1 MLKTILWPAIRLMGR
16 LSYAAKFGLISF
28 LFMVPLVFLSG
39 QVFYASYQSLKKT
52 ESELVAVDNIQSMMN
67 VVYTIEDY
75 RNYASPSIFQQDTRL
90 NSRVKEY
97 RLSIDGQFNKAIEAI
112 ENDDLSEQLIAFKKN
127 NFSKLSVDGNA
138 RMPTLPDQFKFYQE
152 VIDQLYL
159 VINKYAQSTGL
170 ALDSDPEIQ
179 QLLIISLANSP
190 VIRDAAGLGYSAS
203 IFAMIEKYLQSMTYD
218 FLNDVFD
225 QMAAAVPD
233 IQLVTSSLE
242 ALGLDSVAEQAT
254 NSGNGM
260 LDIQMTLDEE
270 IIAATSVTMDWV
282 DFEAMA
288 QSKIQALRDLDGMVL
303 PLIGKKLQARL
314 DDQNSHMLVTASV
327 LLTVMAIII
336 YLYSA
341 FFLSVQ
347 YSIAR
352 FFSAAQKIAK
362 GDLTQV
368 IVFAGTDEMGQLRDA
383 FNEMT
388 SEVRGILSTV
398 KDTAENVGEKVA
410 DVETIANNSR
420 KSVNT
425 QMLQTEEVANTI
437 TDMSDRASTVVIMA
451 GEAEQAA
458 LSGADRSQQAGKV
471 VDHVITDVQQLSEE
485 MSNSMEA
492 VNRLADNS
500 TNISSILG
508 TIKGIAEQTNL
519 LALNAAIEAAR
530 AGEQGRGFAVVA
542 DEVRTLASRTQ
553 GSAEEIEGLIK
564 EVQQNIQRAVETMEI
579 NRTMVNKTVDS
590 SGQVGEALES
600 IQGSMQEIQRKTLE
614 IVSTASSQQE
624 AAKALNNNL
633 SVIRGHGEETAKNVE
648 GTVDAVRQTQ
658 SLTESLKQR
667 VERFKV

>member
-52 ESELVAVDNIQSMMN
+52 ESEMIAAHNIQQVMSI
-67 VVYTIEDY
+67 VYALEDF
-75 RNYASPSIFQQDTRL
+75 RNHAAPLVFQQDSQL
-90 NSRVKEY
+90 NSRMLDY
-97 RLSIDGQFNKAIEAI
+97 RSEVDSKYAKALDAID
-112 ENDDLSEQLIAFKKN
+112 NDDLTEQLQAFKKN
-127 NFSKLSVDGNA
+127 NFSKLSVDGDS
-138 RMPTLPDQFKFYQE
+138 RTPTLSDQFNFYQQ

-159 VINKYAQSTGL
+159 VINTYAQSTGL

-179 QLLIISLANSP
+179 QLMLITLANSP
-190 VIRDAAGLGYSAS
+190 VIRDAASLGYTAG

-218 FLNDVFD
+218 LLNDVYD
-225 QMAAAVPD
+225 RMVAVETD
-233 IQLVTSSLE
+233 VQLVTSSLE
-242 ALGLDSVAEQAT
+242 GLGLNSIAEQAKV
-254 NSGNGM
+254 SGKGM
-260 LDIQMTLDEE
+260 VDIQITLDEE
-270 IIAATSVTMDWV
+270 VVAATNLTMTWTE
-282 DFEAMA
+282 FETYSMPRI
-288 QSKIQALRDLDGMVL
+288 KALRELDSLIL
-303 PLIGKKLQARL
+303 PLIAQKLQARL
-314 DDQNSHMLVTASV
+314 DDQRSHMFTTATV
-327 LLTVMAIII
+327 LLTVMSIII

-352 FFSAAQKIAK
+352 FFSAAQKIAQ
-362 GDLTQV
+362 GDLTQR
-368 IVFAGTDEMGQLRDA
+368 INFDGKDEMGQLRDA

-398 KDTAENVGEKVA
+398 KDTAENVGEKVS
-410 DVETIANNSR
+410 DVETIANSSR
-420 KSVNT
+420 QAVNT
-425 QMLQTEEVANTI
+425 QMAQTEEVANTI
-437 TDMSDRASTVVIMA
+437 TDMSERAITVVSMA
-451 GEAEQAA
+451 GDAEQAA
-458 LSGADRSQQAGKV
+458 LSGADRSTQAGEV
-471 VDHVITDVQQLSEE
+471 VNNVISDVQHLSEE

-564 EVQQNIQRAVETMEI
+564 EVQQNIQRAVDTMEV
-579 NRTMVNKTVDS
+579 NRTMVDKTVDS

-600 IQGSMQEIQRKTLE
+600 IQGSMREIQSKTLE
-614 IVSTASSQQE
+614 IVSTASNQQE
-624 AAKALNNNL
+624 AAKALDNNL
-633 SVIRGHGEETAKNVE
+633 SVIREHGEETVQNVE

-658 SLTESLKQR
+658 SLTESLTQR

>member
-52 ESELVAVDNIQSMMN
+52 ESEMIAAHNIQQVMSI
-67 VVYTIEDY
+67 VYALEDF
-75 RNYASPSIFQQDTRL
+75 RNHAAPLVFQQDSQL
-90 NSRVKEY
+90 NSRMRDY
-97 RLSIDGQFNKAIEAI
+97 RSEVDSKYAKALDAID
-112 ENDDLSEQLIAFKKN
+112 NDDLTEQLQAFKKN
-127 NFSKLSVDGNA
+127 NFSKLSVDGDS
-138 RMPTLPDQFKFYQE
+138 RTPTLPDQFNFYQQ

-159 VINKYAQSTGL
+159 VINTYAQSTGL

-179 QLLIISLANSP
+179 QLMIITLAKSP
-190 VIRDAAGLGYSAS
+190 VIRDAASLGYTAG

-218 FLNDVFD
+218 LLNDVYD
-225 QMAAAVPD
+225 RMVAVETD
-233 IQLVTSSLE
+233 VQLVTSSLE
-242 ALGLDSVAEQAT
+242 GLGLNSIADQAKV
-254 NSGNGM
+254 SGKGM
-260 LDIQMTLDEE
+260 VDIQITLDEE
-270 IIAATSVTMDWV
+270 VIAATNLTMTWTE
-282 DFEAMA
+282 FETYSMPRI
-288 QSKIQALRDLDGMVL
+288 KALRELDSLIL
-303 PLIGKKLQARL
+303 PLIAQKLQARL
-314 DDQNSHMLVTASV
+314 DDQRSHMFTTATV
-327 LLTVMAIII
+327 LLTVMSIII

-352 FFSAAQKIAK
+352 FFSAAQKIAQ
-362 GDLTQV
+362 GDLTQR
-368 IVFAGTDEMGQLRDA
+368 INFDGKDEMGQLRDA

-398 KDTAENVGEKVA
+398 KDTAENVGEKVS
-410 DVETIANNSR
+410 DVETIANSSR
-420 KSVNT
+420 QAVNT
-425 QMLQTEEVANTI
+425 QMAQTEEVANTI
-437 TDMSDRASTVVIMA
+437 TDMSERAITVVSMA
-451 GEAEQAA
+451 GDAEQAA
-458 LSGADRSQQAGKV
+458 LSGADRSTQAGEV
-471 VDHVITDVQQLSEE
+471 VNNVISDVQHLSEE

-564 EVQQNIQRAVETMEI
+564 EVQQNIQRAVDTMEV
-579 NRTMVNKTVDS
+579 NRTMVDKTVDS

-600 IQGSMQEIQRKTLE
+600 IQGSMREIQSKTLE
-614 IVSTASSQQE
+614 IVSTASNQQE
-624 AAKALNNNL
+624 AAKALDNNL
-633 SVIRGHGEETAKNVE
+633 SVIREHGEETVQNVE

-658 SLTESLKQR
+658 SLTESLTQR

>member
-1 MLKTILWPAIRLMGR
+1 MLKTILWPAIRLMGQ

-39 QVFYASYQSLKKT
+39 QVFYASYQNLKKT
-52 ESELVAVDNIQSMMN
+52 ESELIAVYNIQSIMN
-67 VVYTIEDY
+67 VIYAMEDY
-75 RNYASPSIFQQDTRL
+75 RNHASPLVFQRDSTL
-90 NSRVKEY
+90 NSRVLNY
-97 RLSIDGQFNKAIEAI
+97 RTEIDSQLKKAINSIENEELSQQLMAFNTNNLAKLSIDGN
-112 ENDDLSEQLIAFKKN
+112 S
-127 NFSKLSVDGNA
+127 
-138 RMPTLPDQFKFYQE
+138 RMPTLPDQFRFYQE

-159 VINKYAQSTGL
+159 VIKKYAQSTGL
-170 ALDSDPEIQ
+170 GLDSDPEIQ
-179 QLLIISLANSP
+179 QLLIISLTNSP
-190 VIRDAAGLGYSAS
+190 VIRDAAGIGYAAS
-203 IFAMIEKYLQSMTYD
+203 VFAMIEKYLQSMTYD
-218 FLNDVFD
+218 LLNDVYD

-233 IQLVTSSLE
+233 IQLVSSSIG
-242 ALGLDSVAEQAT
+242 ALGLDDIADQAKR
-254 NSGNGM
+254 SGNGM
-260 LDIQMTLDEE
+260 LDIRMILDEE
-270 IIAATSVTMDWV
+270 IIAATSVTMNWI
-282 DFEAMA
+282 DFEAVA
-288 QSKIQALRDLDGMVL
+288 QPKIQSLRDLDGMVL

-368 IVFAGTDEMGQLRDA
+368 INFDGKDEMGQLRDA

-398 KDTAENVGEKVA
+398 KDTSESVGEKVA

-425 QMLQTEEVANTI
+425 QMVETEEVANTI
-437 TDMSDRASTVVIMA
+437 KDMSDRASTVVLMA

-458 LSGADRSQQAGKV
+458 LSGADRSQQAGIV
-471 VDHVITDVQQLSEE
+471 VDNVIADVQQLSEE
-485 MSNSMEA
+485 MRNSMEA

-553 GSAEEIEGLIK
+553 GSAAEIEGLIK
-564 EVQQNIQRAVETMEI
+564 EVQQNIERAVDTMEI

-600 IQGSMQEIQRKTLE
+600 IQGSMQEIQTKTLE

-633 SVIRGHGEETAKNVE
+633 SVIRGHGEETVQNVE

-658 SLTESLKQR
+658 SLTEALKQR

>member
-52 ESELVAVDNIQSMMN
+52 EGEMIAANNIQQVMN
-67 VVYTIEDY
+67 IVYALEDF
-75 RNYASPSIFQQDTRL
+75 RNHAAPLVFQQDSQL
-90 NSRVKEY
+90 NNRMLDYRSEISSRYAKA
-97 RLSIDGQFNKAIEAI
+97 LDAIDDEI
-112 ENDDLSEQLIAFKKN
+112 LTEQLKAFKKN
-127 NFSKLSVDGNA
+127 NFSKLSVDGDS
-138 RMPTLPDQFKFYQE
+138 RMPTFTDQFNFYQQ

-159 VINKYAQSTGL
+159 VINTYAQSTGL
-170 ALDSDPEIQ
+170 ALDSDAEIQ
-179 QLLIISLANSP
+179 QLMLITLSNSP
-190 VIRDAAGLGYSAS
+190 VIRDAASLGYSAG

-218 FLNDVFD
+218 LLNDVFD
-225 QMAAAVPD
+225 RMVAVETD
-233 IQLVTSSLE
+233 VQLVTSSLE
-242 ALGLDSVAEQAT
+242 GLGLNSIAEQAKV
-254 NSGNGM
+254 SGRGM
-260 LDIQMTLDEE
+260 VDIQITLDEE
-270 IIAATSVTMDWV
+270 VIAATNLVMTWTE
-282 DFEAMA
+282 FEAYSMPR
-288 QSKIQALRDLDGMVL
+288 ITALRELDSLIL
-303 PLIGKKLQARL
+303 PLIAQKLQARL
-314 DDQNSHMLVTASV
+314 DDQSSHMFTTATV
-327 LLTVMAIII
+327 LLTVMSIII

-352 FFSAAQKIAK
+352 FFSAAQKIAQ
-362 GDLTQV
+362 GDLTQR
-368 IVFAGTDEMGQLRDA
+368 INFAGKDEMGQLRDA

-398 KDTAENVGEKVA
+398 KDTAENVGEKVS
-410 DVETIANNSR
+410 DVETIANSSR
-420 KSVNT
+420 QAVNT
-425 QMLQTEEVANTI
+425 QMAQTEEVANTI
-437 TDMSDRASTVVIMA
+437 TDMSERAITVVSMA
-451 GEAEQAA
+451 GFAEQAA
-458 LSGADRSQQAGKV
+458 LSGADRSTQAGEV
-471 VDHVITDVQQLSEE
+471 VHNVISDVQHLSEE

-564 EVQQNIQRAVETMEI
+564 EVQQNIQRAVDTMEV
-579 NRTMVNKTVDS
+579 NRTMVDKTVDS

-600 IQGSMQEIQRKTLE
+600 IQGSMREIQSKTLE
-614 IVSTASSQQE
+614 IVSTASNQQE
-624 AAKALNNNL
+624 AAKALDNNL
-633 SVIRGHGEETAKNVE
+633 SVIREHGEETVQNVE
-648 GTVDAVRQTQ
+648 GTVNAVRQTQ

>member
-1 MLKTILWPAIRLMGR
+1 MLKNILWPAIRLMGQ

-39 QVFYASYQSLKKT
+39 QVFYASYHSLQKT
-52 ESELVAVDNIQSMMN
+52 ESELVAVENIQSIMN
-67 VVYTIEDY
+67 VVYALEDY
-75 RNYASPSIFQQDTRL
+75 RNYAAPLVFQRDPTLKSRTL
-90 NSRVKEY
+90 DYRSRVDDQIN
-97 RLSIDGQFNKAIEAI
+97 RAIKAID
-112 ENDDLSEQLIAFKKN
+112 NKDLSEQLSIFKKN
-127 NFSKLSVDGNA
+127 NFSRLSTDGAA
-138 RMPTLPDQFKFYQE
+138 RMPTLPAQFTFYQQ

-159 VINKYAQSTGL
+159 IINKYAQSTGL

-179 QLLIISLANSP
+179 QLLIISLTNTP
-190 VIRDAAGLGYSAS
+190 VIRNAAGLGYSAGV
-203 IFAMIEKYLQSMTYD
+203 FAMIEKYLKSMTYD
-218 FLNDVFD
+218 LLNDVFD
-225 QMAAAVPD
+225 SMTAVQPD
-233 IQLVTSSLE
+233 IQLVSSSLD
-242 ALGLDSVAEQAT
+242 ALGLDKIAEQAKK
-254 NSGNGM
+254 SGRGIF
-260 LDIQMTLDEE
+260 DIQNILDEE
-270 IIAATSVTMDWV
+270 VIAAGSVTMEWIDL
-282 DFEAMA
+282 EMTA
-288 QSKIQALRDLDGMVL
+288 QPKIQALCDIDGMVL
-303 PLIGKKLQARL
+303 PLIGIKLQARL
-314 DDQNSHMLVTASV
+314 DDQNSHLIVTASV
-327 LLTVMAIII
+327 LLTVMLIII

-352 FFSAAQKIAK
+352 FFSAAQKIAE
-362 GDLTQV
+362 GDLTQ
-368 IVFAGTDEMGQLRDA
+368 IINFDGKDEMGQLRDA
-383 FNEMT
+383 FNDMT

-398 KDTAENVGEKVA
+398 KDTAKNVGEKVS

-420 KSVNT
+420 QAVMT
-425 QMLQTEEVANTI
+425 QMTETEEVANI
-437 TDMSDRASTVVIMA
+437 IIDMSERASTVVIMA

-458 LSGADRSQQAGKV
+458 LSGAGRSQQASKV
-471 VDHVITDVQQLSEE
+471 VDHVISDVQQLSKE

-590 SGQVGEALES
+590 SAQVGEALES
-600 IQGSMQEIQRKTLE
+600 IQGSMHEIQSKTLD

-624 AAKALNNNL
+624 AGKALKNNL
-633 SVIRGHGEETAKNVE
+633 SIIRVHGEETVKNVE
-648 GTVDAVRQTQ
+648 ETVDAVRQTQ
-658 SLTESLKQR
+658 SLTESLTQR
-667 VERFKV
+667 VERFTV

>member
-1 MLKTILWPAIRLMGR
+1 MLKMILWPAIRLMGR

-52 ESELVAVDNIQSMMN
+52 ESELIAVHNIQSIMN
-67 VVYTIEDY
+67 IMYSIEDY
-75 RNYASPSIFQQDTRL
+75 RNYASPSIFQQDSRL
-90 NSRVKEY
+90 NSQIIDY
-97 RLSIDGQFNKAIEAI
+97 RSNIDREFNKAIEIIA
-112 ENDDLSEQLIAFKKN
+112 NDDLSEQLVTFKKN
-127 NFSKLSVDGNA
+127 NFDKLSVDGNA
-138 RMPTLPDQFKFYQE
+138 RMPTMPDQFKFYQE

-159 VINKYAQSTGL
+159 VINQYAQSTGL

-179 QLLIISLANSP
+179 QLLIITLANSP
-190 VIRDAAGLGYSAS
+190 MIRDAAGIGYSVG
-203 IFAMIEKYLQSMTYD
+203 IFSMIEKYLQSMTYD

-225 QMAAAVPD
+225 QMSAAIPD
-233 IQLVTSSLE
+233 VQLVASSLE
-242 ALGLDSVAEQAT
+242 ALGLDRVSEHAKKA
-254 NSGNGM
+254 GNGM

-270 IIAATSVTMDWV
+270 VIAATSVTMDWT
-282 DFEAMA
+282 DFEKTA
-288 QSKIQALRDLDGMVL
+288 QPKIQALRDLDGMLL
-303 PLIGKKLQARL
+303 PLIGEKLQARL
-314 DDQNSHMLVTASV
+314 DDQYSHMLVTASA
-327 LLTVMAIII
+327 LLMVMMIII

-352 FFSAAQKIAK
+352 FFSAAQKIAQ

-368 IVFAGTDEMGQLRDA
+368 INFDGKDEMGQLRDA

-398 KDTAENVGEKVA
+398 KDTAENVGEKVS

-425 QMLQTEEVANTI
+425 QMAQTEEVANTI
-437 TDMSDRASTVVIMA
+437 ADLSDRAITVVTMA

-458 LSGADRSQQAGKV
+458 LSGADRSLQAGKV
-471 VDHVITDVQQLSEE
+471 VDNVITDVQQLSKE

-579 NRTMVNKTVDS
+579 NQTMVNKTVDS

-600 IQGSMQEIQRKTLE
+600 IQGSMEEIQRKTLE

-633 SVIRGHGEETAKNVE
+633 SVIRGHGEETVQNVE

>member
-52 ESELVAVDNIQSMMN
+52 EGEMIAANNIQQVMN
-67 VVYTIEDY
+67 IVYALEDF
-75 RNYASPSIFQQDTRL
+75 RNHAAPLVFQQDSQL
-90 NSRVKEY
+90 NNRMLDYRSVISSRYAKA
-97 RLSIDGQFNKAIEAI
+97 LDAIDDEI
-112 ENDDLSEQLIAFKKN
+112 LTEQLKAFKKN
-127 NFSKLSVDGNA
+127 NFSKLSVDGDS
-138 RMPTLPDQFKFYQE
+138 RMPTFTDQFNFYQQ

-159 VINKYAQSTGL
+159 VINTYAQSTGL
-170 ALDSDPEIQ
+170 ALDSDAEIQ
-179 QLLIISLANSP
+179 QLMLITLSNSP
-190 VIRDAAGLGYSAS
+190 VIRDAASLGYSAG

-218 FLNDVFD
+218 LLNDVFD
-225 QMAAAVPD
+225 RMVAVETD
-233 IQLVTSSLE
+233 VQLVTSSLE
-242 ALGLDSVAEQAT
+242 GLGLNSIAEQAKV
-254 NSGNGM
+254 SGRGM
-260 LDIQMTLDEE
+260 VDIQITLDEE
-270 IIAATSVTMDWV
+270 VIAATNLVMTWTE
-282 DFEAMA
+282 FEAYSMPR
-288 QSKIQALRDLDGMVL
+288 ITALRELDSLIL
-303 PLIGKKLQARL
+303 PLIAQKLQARL
-314 DDQNSHMLVTASV
+314 DDQSSHMFTTATV
-327 LLTVMAIII
+327 LLTVMSIII

-352 FFSAAQKIAK
+352 FFSAAQKIAQ
-362 GDLTQV
+362 GDLTQR
-368 IVFAGTDEMGQLRDA
+368 INFAGKDEMGQLRDA

-398 KDTAENVGEKVA
+398 KDTAENVGEKVS
-410 DVETIANNSR
+410 DVETIANSSR
-420 KSVNT
+420 QAVNT
-425 QMLQTEEVANTI
+425 QMAQTEEVANTI
-437 TDMSDRASTVVIMA
+437 TDMSERAITVVSMA
-451 GEAEQAA
+451 GFAEQAA
-458 LSGADRSQQAGKV
+458 LSGADRSTQAGEV
-471 VDHVITDVQQLSEE
+471 VHNVISDVQHLSEE

-564 EVQQNIQRAVETMEI
+564 EVQQNIQRAVDTMEV
-579 NRTMVNKTVDS
+579 NRTMVDKTVDS

-600 IQGSMQEIQRKTLE
+600 IQGSMREIQSKTLE
-614 IVSTASSQQE
+614 IVSTASNQQE
-624 AAKALNNNL
+624 AAKALDNNL
-633 SVIRGHGEETAKNVE
+633 SVIREHGEETVQNVE
-648 GTVDAVRQTQ
+648 GTVNAVRQTQ

>member
-1 MLKTILWPAIRLMGR
+1 MLKKILWPAIRLMGH

-52 ESELVAVDNIQSMMN
+52 ESELIAVYNIQSIMN
-67 VVYTIEDY
+67 VVYAIEDY
-75 RNYASPSIFQQDTRL
+75 RNYASPLVFQIDSTL
-90 NSRVKEY
+90 NSRVLNY
-97 RLSIDGQFNKAIEAI
+97 RLEIDSQFKKAMNSI
-112 ENDDLSEQLIAFKKN
+112 ENEELSEQLLAFN
-127 NFSKLSVDGNA
+127 NNNMGKLSIDGNA
-138 RMPTLPDQFKFYQE
+138 RMPTLPDQFKYYQE

-159 VINKYAQSTGL
+159 VIKKYAQRTGL

-179 QLLIISLANSP
+179 QLLIVSLTNSP
-190 VIRDAAGLGYSAS
+190 VIRDAAGIGYAAG
-203 IFAMIEKYLQSMTYD
+203 IFAMIEQYLQSLTYD
-218 FLNDVFD
+218 LLNDVYD

-233 IQLVTSSLE
+233 IQLISSSIG
-242 ALGLDSVAEQAT
+242 ALGLDDIAVQAKK
-254 NSGNGM
+254 SGNGM
-260 LDIQMTLDEE
+260 LDIQMILDEE
-270 IIAATSVTMDWV
+270 IIAATSVTMNWL
-282 DFEAMA
+282 DFEVLALSKV
-288 QSKIQALRDLDGMVL
+288 QSLRDLDGMVL
-303 PLIGKKLQARL
+303 PLIAKKLQARL

-327 LLTVMAIII
+327 LLTVMTIIV

-368 IVFAGTDEMGQLRDA
+368 INFDGKDEMGQLRDA

-398 KDTAENVGEKVA
+398 KDTSENVGQKVA

-425 QMLQTEEVANTI
+425 QMVETEEVANTI
-437 TDMSDRASTVVIMA
+437 KDMSDRASTVVLMA

-458 LSGADRSQQAGKV
+458 LSGADRSQQAGIV
-471 VDHVITDVQQLSEE
+471 VDNVIADVQQLSEE
-485 MSNSMEA
+485 MRNSMEA

-553 GSAEEIEGLIK
+553 GSAAEIEGLIK
-564 EVQQNIQRAVETMEI
+564 EVQQNIERAVETMEI

-600 IQGSMQEIQRKTLE
+600 IQGSMHEIQTKTLE

-633 SVIRGHGEETAKNVE
+633 SVIRGHGEETVQNVE

-658 SLTESLKQR
+658 SLTEALKQR

>member
-52 ESELVAVDNIQSMMN
+52 ESEMIAAHNIQQVMSI
-67 VVYTIEDY
+67 VYALEDF
-75 RNYASPSIFQQDTRL
+75 RNHAAPLVFQQDSQL
-90 NSRVKEY
+90 NSRMRDY
-97 RLSIDGQFNKAIEAI
+97 RSEVDSKYAKALDAID
-112 ENDDLSEQLIAFKKN
+112 NDDLTEQLQAFKKN
-127 NFSKLSVDGNA
+127 NFSKLSVDGDS
-138 RMPTLPDQFKFYQE
+138 RTPTLPDQFNFYQQ

-159 VINKYAQSTGL
+159 VINTYAQSTGL

-179 QLLIISLANSP
+179 QLMIITLANSP
-190 VIRDAAGLGYSAS
+190 VIRDAASLGYTAG

-218 FLNDVFD
+218 LLNDVYD
-225 QMAAAVPD
+225 RMVAVETD
-233 IQLVTSSLE
+233 VQLVTSSLE
-242 ALGLDSVAEQAT
+242 GLGLNSIADQAKV
-254 NSGNGM
+254 SGKGM
-260 LDIQMTLDEE
+260 VDIQITLDEE
-270 IIAATSVTMDWV
+270 VIAATNLTMTWTE
-282 DFEAMA
+282 FETYSMPRI
-288 QSKIQALRDLDGMVL
+288 KALRELDSLIL
-303 PLIGKKLQARL
+303 PLIAQKLQARL
-314 DDQNSHMLVTASV
+314 DDQRSHMFTTATV
-327 LLTVMAIII
+327 LLTVMSIII

-352 FFSAAQKIAK
+352 FFSAAQKIAQ
-362 GDLTQV
+362 GDLTQR
-368 IVFAGTDEMGQLRDA
+368 INFDGKDEMGQLRDA

-398 KDTAENVGEKVA
+398 KDTAENVGEKVS
-410 DVETIANNSR
+410 DVETIANSSR
-420 KSVNT
+420 QAVNT
-425 QMLQTEEVANTI
+425 QMAQTEEVANTI
-437 TDMSDRASTVVIMA
+437 TDMSERAITVVSMA
-451 GEAEQAA
+451 GDAEQAA
-458 LSGADRSQQAGKV
+458 LSGADRSTQAGEV
-471 VDHVITDVQQLSEE
+471 VNNVISDVQHLSEE

-564 EVQQNIQRAVETMEI
+564 EVQQNIQRAVDTMEV
-579 NRTMVNKTVDS
+579 NRTMVDKTVDS

-600 IQGSMQEIQRKTLE
+600 IQGSMREIQSKTLE
-614 IVSTASSQQE
+614 IVSTASNQQE
-624 AAKALNNNL
+624 AAKALDNNL
-633 SVIRGHGEETAKNVE
+633 SVIREHGEETVQNVE

-658 SLTESLKQR
+658 SLTESLTQR

>member
-1 MLKTILWPAIRLMGR
+1 MLKKILWPAIRLMGH

-52 ESELVAVDNIQSMMN
+52 ESELIAVYNIQSIMN
-67 VVYTIEDY
+67 VVYAIEDY
-75 RNYASPSIFQQDTRL
+75 RNYASPIVFQRDSTL
-90 NSRVKEY
+90 NSRVLNY
-97 RLSIDGQFNKAIEAI
+97 RTEVDSQFKKAISSIENEALSEQLLAFNTNNLAKLSIDG
-112 ENDDLSEQLIAFKKN
+112 S
-127 NFSKLSVDGNA
+127 A
-138 RMPTLPDQFKFYQE
+138 RMPTLADQFKYYQE

-159 VINKYAQSTGL
+159 VIKKYAQSTGL

-179 QLLIISLANSP
+179 QLLIVSLTNSP
-190 VIRDAAGLGYSAS
+190 VIRDAAGIGYAAG

-218 FLNDVFD
+218 LLNDVYD

-233 IQLVTSSLE
+233 IQFVSSSIG
-242 ALGLDSVAEQAT
+242 ALGLDDLADQAKK
-254 NSGNGM
+254 SGNGM
-260 LDIQMTLDEE
+260 LDIQMVLDKE
-270 IIAATSVTMDWV
+270 IIAATSVTMSWI
-282 DFEAMA
+282 DFEIFA
-288 QSKIQALRDLDGMVL
+288 QPKIQSLRDLDGMVL

-314 DDQNSHMLVTASV
+314 DDQNSHMLITASV
-327 LLTVMAIII
+327 LLTVMAIIV

-368 IVFAGTDEMGQLRDA
+368 INFDGKDEMGQLRDA

-398 KDTAENVGEKVA
+398 KDTSENVGQKVA

-425 QMLQTEEVANTI
+425 QMVETEEVANTI
-437 TDMSDRASTVVIMA
+437 KDMSDRASTVVLMA

-458 LSGADRSQQAGKV
+458 LSGADRSQQAGIV
-471 VDHVITDVQQLSEE
+471 VDNVIADVQQLSEE
-485 MSNSMEA
+485 MRNSMEA

-553 GSAEEIEGLIK
+553 GSAAEIEGLIK
-564 EVQQNIQRAVETMEI
+564 EVQQNIERAVETMEI

-600 IQGSMQEIQRKTLE
+600 IQGSMHEIQTKTLE

-633 SVIRGHGEETAKNVE
+633 SIIRGHGEETVQNVE

-658 SLTESLKQR
+658 SLTEALKQR

>member
-1 MLKTILWPAIRLMGR
+1 MLNNILWPAIRLMGQ

-39 QVFYASYQSLKKT
+39 QVFYASYQSLQKT
-52 ESELVAVDNIQSMMN
+52 ESELIAVENIQSIMN
-67 VVYTIEDY
+67 VVYALEDY
-75 RNYASPSIFQQDTRL
+75 RNYAAPLVFQRNSIL
-90 NSRVKEY
+90 KSRTLDY
-97 RLSIDGQFNKAIEAI
+97 RAKVDDQINRAIKAID
-112 ENDDLSEQLIAFKKN
+112 NNDLSEQLNAFKRN
-127 NFSKLSVDGNA
+127 NFSRLSTDGSA
-138 RMPTLPDQFKFYQE
+138 RMPTLPAQFTFYQQ

-159 VINKYAQSTGL
+159 IINKYAQSTGL

-190 VIRDAAGLGYSAS
+190 AIRDAASLGYAAGM
-203 IFAMIEKYLQSMTYD
+203 FAMIEKFLKSMTYD
-218 FLNDVFD
+218 LLNDVYD
-225 QMAAAVPD
+225 SMTAVKPD

-242 ALGLDSVAEQAT
+242 GLGLASIAEQAKK
-254 NSGNGM
+254 SGEGVI
-260 LDIQMTLDEE
+260 DIQTTLDQEV
-270 IIAATSVTMDWV
+270 IAAASVTMEWT
-282 DFEAMA
+282 DFEKMV
-288 QSKIQALRDLDGMVL
+288 QPKIQALRDLDGRVL
-303 PLIGKKLQARL
+303 PLIGVKLQIRL
-314 DDQNSHMLVTASV
+314 DDQNSHMLLTASV
-327 LLTVMAIII
+327 LLTVMSIII

-341 FFLSVQ
+341 FFLSVR

-352 FFSAAQKIAK
+352 FFAAAQKIAQ

-368 IVFAGTDEMGQLRDA
+368 INFDGKDEMGQLRDA

-398 KDTAENVGEKVA
+398 KDTAKNVGEKVS
-410 DVETIANNSR
+410 DVETIANSSR
-420 KSVNT
+420 QAVTT
-425 QMLQTEEVANTI
+425 QMLETEEVSNTI
-437 TDMSDRASTVVIMA
+437 SDMSERASTIVTMA

-458 LSGADRSQQAGKV
+458 LSGAGRSQQAGEV
-471 VDHVITDVQQLSEE
+471 VDHVISDVQQLSKE

-553 GSAEEIEGLIK
+553 GSAAEIEGLIK

-590 SGQVGEALES
+590 SAQVGEALES
-600 IQGSMQEIQRKTLE
+600 IQGSMQEIQSKTLN

-624 AAKALNNNL
+624 VAKALNINL
-633 SVIRGHGEETAKNVE
+633 STIRVHGEETVKNVE
-648 GTVDAVRQTQ
+648 ETVEAVHQTQ
-658 SLTESLKQR
+658 SLTESLTQR

>member
-52 ESELVAVDNIQSMMN
+52 ESELIAVHNIQKVMN
-67 VVYTIEDY
+67 VVYALEDY
-75 RNYASPSIFQQDTRL
+75 RNHAAPLVFQQD
-90 NSRVKEY
+90 S
-97 RLSIDGQFNKAIEAI
+97 
-112 ENDDLSEQLIAFKKN
+112 QL
-127 NFSKLSVDGNA
+127 NA
-138 RMPTLPDQFKFYQE
+138 RMLDYRSAVDEKLKQAISQIDNEKLKEQLDKFKKDNFDKLSTEGDSRTPTLPDQFNFYQQ

-159 VINKYAQSTGL
+159 VINQYAQNTGL

-179 QLLIISLANSP
+179 QLLIISLTNTP
-190 VIRDAAGLGYSAS
+190 VIRNAAGLGYAAG
-203 IFAMIEKYLQSMTYD
+203 IFAMVEKYLQSMTYD

-225 QMAAAVPD
+225 RMVAVEPD
-233 IQLVTSSLE
+233 VQLVTSSLE
-242 ALGLDSVAEQAT
+242 SLGLNRIAEQAK
-254 NSGNGM
+254 NSGKGM
-260 LDIQMTLDEE
+260 ADIQMTIDEE
-270 IIAATSVTMDWV
+270 VIAAVNLTMTWTE
-282 DFEAMA
+282 FEGFALPRI
-288 QSKIQALRDLDGMVL
+288 KALRELDDLIL
-303 PLIGKKLQARL
+303 PIIGEKLQARL
-314 DDQNSHMLVTASV
+314 DDQKSHMLTTAAV
-327 LLTVMAIII
+327 LLTVMSIII

-352 FFSAAQKIAK
+352 FFSAAQKIAQ

-368 IVFAGTDEMGQLRDA
+368 IAFDGKDEMGQLRDA

-398 KDTAENVGEKVA
+398 KDTAENVGEKVS
-410 DVETIANNSR
+410 DVETIANSSR
-420 KSVNT
+420 QAVTT
-425 QMLQTEEVANTI
+425 QMSQTEEVANTI
-437 TDMSDRASTVVIMA
+437 SDMSERAITVVTIA

-458 LSGADRSQQAGKV
+458 LSGGERSQQAGQV
-471 VDHVITDVQQLSEE
+471 VDNVITDVQQLSEE

-492 VNRLADNS
+492 VNRLAENS

-553 GSAEEIEGLIK
+553 GSAAEIEGLIK
-564 EVQQNIQRAVETMEI
+564 EVQQNIQRAVDTMEI
-579 NRTMVNKTVDS
+579 NRTMVDKTVDS
-590 SGQVGEALES
+590 SGQVSEALES
-600 IQGSMQEIQRKTLE
+600 IQGSMQEIQSKTSE
-614 IVSTASSQQE
+614 IVSTASNQQE
-624 AAKALNNNL
+624 AAKALDNNL
-633 SVIRGHGEETAKNVE
+633 SVIREHGEEAVQNVE

-658 SLTESLKQR
+658 SLTESLTQR

>member
-1 MLKTILWPAIRLMGR
+1 MLKTILWPAIRLMGQ

-39 QVFYASYQSLKKT
+39 QVFYASYQNLKKT
-52 ESELVAVDNIQSMMN
+52 ESELIAVYNIQSIMN
-67 VVYTIEDY
+67 VIYAMEDY
-75 RNYASPSIFQQDTRL
+75 RNHASPLVFQRDSTL
-90 NSRVKEY
+90 NSRVLNY
-97 RLSIDGQFNKAIEAI
+97 RTEIDSQLKKAINSIDNEELSQQLMAFNTNNLAKLSIDGN
-112 ENDDLSEQLIAFKKN
+112 S
-127 NFSKLSVDGNA
+127 
-138 RMPTLPDQFKFYQE
+138 RMPTLPDQFRFYQE

-159 VINKYAQSTGL
+159 VIKKYAQSTGL
-170 ALDSDPEIQ
+170 GLDSDPEIQ
-179 QLLIISLANSP
+179 QLLIISLTNSP
-190 VIRDAAGLGYSAS
+190 VIRDAAGIGYAAS
-203 IFAMIEKYLQSMTYD
+203 VFAMIEKYLQSMTYD
-218 FLNDVFD
+218 LLNDVYD

-233 IQLVTSSLE
+233 IQLVSSSIG
-242 ALGLDSVAEQAT
+242 ALGLDDIADQAKR
-254 NSGNGM
+254 SGNGM
-260 LDIQMTLDEE
+260 LDIRMILDEE
-270 IIAATSVTMDWV
+270 IIAATSVTMNWI
-282 DFEAMA
+282 DFEAVA
-288 QSKIQALRDLDGMVL
+288 QPKIQSLRDLDGMVL

-368 IVFAGTDEMGQLRDA
+368 INFDGKDEMGQLRDA

-398 KDTAENVGEKVA
+398 KDTSESVGEKVA

-425 QMLQTEEVANTI
+425 QMVETEEVANTI
-437 TDMSDRASTVVIMA
+437 KDMSDRASTVVLMA

-458 LSGADRSQQAGKV
+458 LSGADRSQQAGIV
-471 VDHVITDVQQLSEE
+471 VDNVIADVQQLSEE
-485 MSNSMEA
+485 MRNSMEA

-553 GSAEEIEGLIK
+553 GSAAEIEGLIK
-564 EVQQNIQRAVETMEI
+564 EVQQNIERAVDTMEI

-600 IQGSMQEIQRKTLE
+600 IQGSMQEIQTKTLE

-633 SVIRGHGEETAKNVE
+633 SVIRGHGEETVQNVE

-658 SLTESLKQR
+658 SLTEALKQR

>member
-1 MLKTILWPAIRLMGR
+1 MLKTILWPAIRLMGH

-28 LFMVPLVFLSG
+28 LFMVPLVILSG
-39 QVFYASYQSLKKT
+39 QVFYASYQSLQKT
-52 ESELVAVDNIQSMMN
+52 QRELIATNNIQQVMGI
-67 VVYTIEDY
+67 VFAIEDY
-75 RNYASPSIFQQDTRL
+75 RNHAAPLVFQVDSGL
-90 NSRVKEY
+90 NNQVLEY
-97 RLSIDGQFNKAIEAI
+97 RTKVDAQFAQALDAIDSEELSTQLDDFKKNYFNKLSIDGDSRTPTMSDQFNY
-112 ENDDLSEQLIAFKKN
+112 
-127 NFSKLSVDGNA
+127 
-138 RMPTLPDQFKFYQE
+138 YQQI
-152 VIDQLYL
+152 IDQLYL
-159 VINKYAQSTGL
+159 VIKQYAQSTGL

-179 QLLIISLANSP
+179 QLMLITLTNTP
-190 VIRDAAGLGYSAS
+190 VMRDAAGLGYAAG

-225 QMAAAVPD
+225 RIDAVKPD

-242 ALGLDSVAEQAT
+242 GLGLNVIAEQAKA
-254 NSGNGM
+254 SGRGIEY
-260 LDIQMTLDEE
+260 IQNTLDQEV
-270 IIAATSVTMDWV
+270 IAATNINMTWSEFE
-282 DFEAMA
+282 DFSMP
-288 QSKIQALRDLDGMVL
+288 KIKALRELDNL
-303 PLIGKKLQARL
+303 IFPLIAKKLQARL
-314 DDQNSHMLVTASV
+314 NDQTSHMLTTAVALLAV
-327 LLTVMAIII
+327 LVIIV

-352 FFSAAQKIAK
+352 FFSAAQKIAQ
-362 GDLTQV
+362 GDLTQRLN
-368 IVFAGTDEMGQLRDA
+368 FDGKDEMGQLRDA

-398 KDTAENVGEKVA
+398 KETAENVGEKVSA
-410 DVETIANNSR
+410 VEAIANRSR
-420 KSVNT
+420 EAVNT
-425 QMLQTEEVANTI
+425 QMAQTEEVANTI
-437 TDMSDRASTVVIMA
+437 IDMSERAFTVVSMA
-451 GEAEQAA
+451 GEAEAAA
-458 LSGADRSQQAGKV
+458 LSGAERSTQAGEV
-471 VDHVITDVQQLSEE
+471 VNNVISDIQHLSDE

-553 GSAEEIEGLIK
+553 GSAAEIEGLIK
-564 EVQQNIQRAVETMEI
+564 EVQQNIQRAVDTMEV

-590 SGQVGEALES
+590 SSQVGEALES
-600 IQGSMQEIQRKTLE
+600 IQGSMREIQTKTLE

-624 AAKALNNNL
+624 AAKALDNNL
-633 SVIRGHGEETAKNVE
+633 SVIRDHGEETVNNVE
-648 GTVDAVRQTQ
+648 GTVNAVRQTQ
-658 SLTESLKQR
+658 SLTESLTQR

>member
-39 QVFYASYQSLKKT
+39 QVFYASYQSLQKT
-52 ESELVAVDNIQSMMN
+52 ESELLAVHNIQNIMN
-67 VVYTIEDY
+67 VVYALEDY
-75 RNYASPSIFQQDTRL
+75 RNYTSPLVFQKDSTL
-90 NSRVKEY
+90 NSRMLDY
-97 RLSIDGQFNKAIEAI
+97 RTNVDDQFNKAIKAI
-112 ENDDLSEQLIAFKKN
+112 DNDDLKVQLTVFKKE
-127 NFSKLSVDGNA
+127 NFSKLTIDGDA
-138 RMPTLPDQFKFYQE
+138 RTPTLPDQFKFYQQ
-152 VIDQLYL
+152 VIDELYL
-159 VINKYAQSTGL
+159 VVNKYAQSTGL
-170 ALDSDPEIQ
+170 ALDSDPAIQ

-190 VIRDAAGLGYSAS
+190 VIRNAAGLGLTAGVY
-203 IFAMIEKYLQSMTYD
+203 AMIEKYLQSMTYD
-218 FLNDVFD
+218 LLNDVFD
-225 QMAAAVPD
+225 SMATVESD

-242 ALGLDSVAEQAT
+242 ALGLDAIATQAKK
-254 NSGNGM
+254 SGNGM
-260 LDIQMTLDEE
+260 IAIQTTLDDEV
-270 IIAATSVTMDWV
+270 IAATSVTMDWI
-282 DFEAMA
+282 DFEAIA
-288 QSKIQALRDLDGMVL
+288 QPKIQALRDLDSMIL
-303 PLIGKKLQARL
+303 PLIGEKLQARL
-314 DDQNSHMLVTASV
+314 DDQSSHMLLTASV
-327 LLTVMAIII
+327 LLTVMTIII

-352 FFSAAQKIAK
+352 FFSAAQKIAQ

-368 IVFAGTDEMGQLRDA
+368 INFAGKDEMGQLRDA

-398 KDTAENVGEKVA
+398 KDTAENVGNKVS
-410 DVETIANNSR
+410 DVEAIANSSR

-425 QMLQTEEVANTI
+425 QMAETEEVANTI
-437 TDMSDRASTVVIMA
+437 IDLSERASTVVIMA
-451 GEAEQAA
+451 GEAEQSA
-458 LSGADRSQQAGKV
+458 LSGAERSTQASKV
-471 VDHVITDVQQLSEE
+471 VLNVITDVQQLSEE

-553 GSAEEIEGLIK
+553 GSAAEIEGLIK
-564 EVQQNIQRAVETMEI
+564 EVQQNIQRAVDTMEI

-600 IQGSMQEIQRKTLE
+600 IKGSMQEIQRKTLD

-633 SVIRGHGEETAKNVE
+633 SVIRVHGEETVNNVE
-648 GTVDAVRQTQ
+648 GTLDAVRQTQ
-658 SLTESLKQR
+658 SLTESLTQR

>member
-52 ESELVAVDNIQSMMN
+52 ESEMIAAHNIQQVMSI
-67 VVYTIEDY
+67 VYALEDY
-75 RNYASPSIFQQDTRL
+75 RNHAAPLVFQQDSQL
-90 NSRVKEY
+90 NSRMLDY
-97 RLSIDGQFNKAIEAI
+97 RSEVDSKYAKALDAID
-112 ENDDLSEQLIAFKKN
+112 NDDLTEQLQAFKKN
-127 NFSKLSVDGNA
+127 NFSKLSVDGDS
-138 RMPTLPDQFKFYQE
+138 RTPTLPDQFNFYQQ

-159 VINKYAQSTGL
+159 VINTYAQSTGL

-179 QLLIISLANSP
+179 QLMIITLANSP
-190 VIRDAAGLGYSAS
+190 VIRDAASLGYTAG

-218 FLNDVFD
+218 LLNDVYD
-225 QMAAAVPD
+225 RMVAVETD
-233 IQLVTSSLE
+233 VQLVTSSLE
-242 ALGLDSVAEQAT
+242 GLGLNSIADQAKV
-254 NSGNGM
+254 SGKGM
-260 LDIQMTLDEE
+260 VDIQITLDEE
-270 IIAATSVTMDWV
+270 VIAATNLTMTWTE
-282 DFEAMA
+282 FETYSMPRI
-288 QSKIQALRDLDGMVL
+288 KALRELDSLIL
-303 PLIGKKLQARL
+303 PLIAQKLQARL
-314 DDQNSHMLVTASV
+314 DDQRSHMFTTATV
-327 LLTVMAIII
+327 LLTVMSIII

-352 FFSAAQKIAK
+352 FFSAAQKIAQ
-362 GDLTQV
+362 GDLTQR
-368 IVFAGTDEMGQLRDA
+368 INFDGKDEMGQLRDA

-398 KDTAENVGEKVA
+398 KDTAENVGEKVS
-410 DVETIANNSR
+410 DVETIANSSR
-420 KSVNT
+420 QAVNT
-425 QMLQTEEVANTI
+425 QMAQTEEVANTI
-437 TDMSDRASTVVIMA
+437 TDMSERAITVVSMA
-451 GEAEQAA
+451 GDAEQAA
-458 LSGADRSQQAGKV
+458 LSGADRSTEAGEV
-471 VDHVITDVQQLSEE
+471 VNNVISDVQHLSEE

-564 EVQQNIQRAVETMEI
+564 EVQQNIQRAVDTMEV
-579 NRTMVNKTVDS
+579 NRTMVDKTVDS

-600 IQGSMQEIQRKTLE
+600 IQGSMREIQSKTLE
-614 IVSTASSQQE
+614 IVSTASNQQE
-624 AAKALNNNL
+624 AAKALDNNL
-633 SVIRGHGEETAKNVE
+633 SVIREHGEETVQNVE

-658 SLTESLKQR
+658 SLTESLTQR

>member
-1 MLKTILWPAIRLMGR
+1 MLKTILWPAIRLMGQ

-39 QVFYASYQSLKKT
+39 QVFYASYQSLQKT
-52 ESELVAVDNIQSMMN
+52 ESELVAIHNIQKVMN
-67 VVYTIEDY
+67 VVYALEDF
-75 RNYASPSIFQQDTRL
+75 RNHAAPLVFQQDSTL
-90 NSRVKEY
+90 NVRMLSY
-97 RLSIDGQFNKAIEAI
+97 RSAVDTELKKAIEEI
-112 ENDDLSEQLIAFKKN
+112 DNEDLKEQLVSFKSN
-127 NFSKLSVDGNA
+127 NFSKLSIDGDA
-138 RMPTLPDQFKFYQE
+138 RMPTMPDQFKFYQQ

-159 VINKYAQSTGL
+159 VINKYAQNTGV

-179 QLLIISLANSP
+179 QLLIISLVNSP
-190 VIRDAAGLGYSAS
+190 IIRDAAGLGYAAG
-203 IFAMIEKYLQSMTYD
+203 IFAMVEKYLQSMTYD

-225 QMAAAVPD
+225 SMAAVEPD
-233 IQLVTSSLE
+233 IQLITSSLE
-242 ALGLDSVAEQAT
+242 ALGLNTIAEQAKK
-254 NSGNGM
+254 SGSGV
-260 LDIQMTLDEE
+260 LDIQTILDDEV
-270 IIAATSVTMDWV
+270 IAATSVNMSWTDL
-282 DFEAMA
+282 EITA
-288 QSKIQALRDLDGMVL
+288 QSKIEALRDLDSQVL
-303 PLIGKKLQARL
+303 PLIAEKLQTRL
-314 DDQNSHMLVTASV
+314 DDQSSHMLVTASV
-327 LLTVMAIII
+327 LLTVMSIII

-352 FFSAAQKIAK
+352 FFSAAQKIAQ

-368 IVFAGTDEMGQLRDA
+368 INFDGKDEMGQLRDA

-398 KDTAENVGEKVA
+398 KDTAENVGEKVS
-410 DVETIANNSR
+410 DVETIANSSR
-420 KSVNT
+420 QAVTT
-425 QMLQTEEVANTI
+425 QMAETEEVANTI
-437 TDMSDRASTVVIMA
+437 TDMSERAITVVTMA

-458 LSGADRSQQAGKV
+458 LSGAERSEQAGQV
-471 VDHVITDVQQLSEE
+471 VDNVITDVQQLSEE

-564 EVQQNIQRAVETMEI
+564 EVQQNIHRAVETMEI
-579 NRTMVNKTVDS
+579 NQKMVNKTVDS

-600 IQGSMQEIQRKTLE
+600 IRGSMQEIQSKTLE
-614 IVSTASSQQE
+614 IVSTASNQQK
-624 AAKALNNNL
+624 AAKALDNNL
-633 SVIRGHGEETAKNVE
+633 STIREHGEETVRNVE

-658 SLTESLKQR
+658 SLTESLTQR